1 MEKLR
6 SFRYALLS
14 CLTLGVLIQAQDQS
28 GFISIDCGIP
38 ASSGY
43 NDEITGIKYI
53 SDETFI
59 DTGTSKSI
67 APEFQSNALER
78 QFNHIRSFPE
88 GTKNCYTLNPAQ
100 GQNYKY
106 LLRARFMYANYDGRN
121 NVPQFDLFVGDIIWD
136 TIKLDNASSIMTT
149 EIIHVPPRKNIY
161 VYLVNTGLGTPFISS
176 LELRLLKNSTYETQS
191 LAESLWLLRRYDFGS
206 ITNKSVRYKDDIY
219 DRLWMPKNYP
229 GWKKLSTSLPIDAEN
244 PNAFRPAP
252 AVMSTA
258 VTSENVS
265 ENFLIVFW
273 EPTDPASQYYVY
285 MHFCEVEVLLA
296 NQTREFNITQ
306 NGKFYIG
313 PIVPTYLYTTTALSS
328 VPVSGARIE
337 YIINATERSTLQPI
351 LNAMEIYMVK
361 NSSQL
366 LTDEDDVDALRNIKS
381 TYGVKRNWQ
390 GDPCVPKNYW
400 WDGLNCSYED
410 NNPSRIISLDLS
422 NNSLSGTFPEFLSKL
437 PSLRALNLKRNKL
450 TGSLPADLVERSN
463 NGVDGNTSTTCSSE
477 SCKKKKHKFVVPV
490 VVSVAAFST
499 VLFALAIFCGLRR
512 RNKRV
517 GQKVEMEFENRND
530 SFAPKSRQFAYS
542 EIQKIT
548 NNFERV
554 LGKGGFGEVY
564 HGSLDDNQQVAVK
577 MLSSSSAQGYKE
589 FHAEVKLL
597 MRVHHRNLTALIGYC
612 IEGNNMGLIYEYMA
626 SGTLDQYLKGKKEH
640 MLNWVERL
648 QIAVDSAQGLEYLH
662 YGCKPPIV
670 HRDVKSS
677 NILLNEKLQAKIAD
691 FGLSRIFSIESGDQI
706 STAVAGT
713 PGYLDPEYYVLNWLN
728 EKSDVYSFGVV
739 LLEIITGRR
748 PVISRAEDD
757 TTHIS
762 QWVNSM
768 LAEGDIR
775 NIVDPSLQGNFDNNS
790 AWKAVELALAC
801 ASHTSSERPTMTDV
815 LMELKECLSLEIVRN
830 EGHEKGHRDPRRMV
844 TLNLDTESSPSA
856 R

>member
-43 NDEITGIKYI
+43 NDEITGIKYM

-106 LLRARFMYANYDGRN
+106 LLRARFLYANYDGRN
-121 NVPQFDLFVGDIIWD
+121 NVPQFDLYVGDIIWD
-136 TIKLDNASSIMTT
+136 TIKLDNASSFMTT
-149 EIIHVPPRKNIY
+149 EIIHVPPTNNIY
-161 VYLVNTGLGTPFISS
+161 VCLVNTGLGTPFISS

-206 ITNKSVRYKDDIY
+206 TTNKSVRYKDDIY

-410 NNPSRIISLDLS
+410 NNPSRIISLNLSSSGLTGEISPYFANLTAIEFLDLS

-463 NGVDGNTSTTCSSE
+463 NGSLT
-477 SCKKKKHKFVVPV
+477 
-490 VVSVAAFST
+490 
-499 VLFALAIFCGLRR
+499 L
-512 RNKRV
+512 
-517 GQKVEMEFENRND
+517 RND

-564 HGSLDDNQQVAVK
+564 HGSLDDNQQ
-577 MLSSSSAQGYKE
+577 
-589 FHAEVKLL
+589 VKLL

-757 TTHIS
+757 TSHIS